1 MLKFFVNKNT
11 NKDSLSFQLRSI
23 SGKLPTLKNKKNHNL
38 SLTRI
43 RRKRKLPIQ
52 EPIETVIIRA
62 QTHFETV
69 GGLNTIQIEIEDDRA
84 INMLKKKQKNV
95 TYKLTPLGIL
105 FPALIKNDTEQV
117 FITCRKL
124 NDVRKALINYKIYVL
139 VGIIDFK

>member
-62 QTHFETV
+62 QKHFETI
-69 GGLNTIQIEIEDDRA
+69 GGLNPIQIEIEDDRA
-84 INMLKKKQKNV
+84 INMLKKHKNV

-124 NDVRKALINYKIYVL
+124 NDVRKALINNKIYVL
-139 VGIIDFK
+139 VGIIDF